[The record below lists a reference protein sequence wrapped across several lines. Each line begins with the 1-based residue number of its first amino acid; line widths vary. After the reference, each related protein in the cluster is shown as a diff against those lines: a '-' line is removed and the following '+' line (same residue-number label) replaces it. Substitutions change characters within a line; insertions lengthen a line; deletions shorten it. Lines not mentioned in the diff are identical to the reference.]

1 MEKVL
6 FLVFFLNDAI
16 KKRRLSFV
24 IEEIVVTLHQLFQT
38 LNASLCDGELIS
50 DLIYSNTTS

>member
-24 IEEIVVTLHQLFQT
+24 IEEIVVTLHPLFQT